1 MNFGTIEVI
10 AAMELGGR
18 INAEDAYQ
26 MIKDELKEVKN
37 VVNSLRKMDAD
48 DGLKVIQNEDKTFTL
63 EWDKE
68 DPKWSF
74 LNNLTSKEIT
84 AIIEEAVRMDE
95 NGPLSERLKK

>member
-1 MNFGTIEVI
+1 
-10 AAMELGGR
+10 
-18 INAEDAYQ
+18 
-26 MIKDELKEVKN
+26 
-37 VVNSLRKMDAD
+37 MDAD
-48 DGLKVIQNEDKTFTL
+48 DGLKVTQNEDNTFTL

-95 NGPLSERLKK
+95 NGPLSEG

>member
-1 MNFGTIEVI
+1 
-10 AAMELGGR
+10 
-18 INAEDAYQ
+18 
-26 MIKDELKEVKN
+26 
-37 VVNSLRKMDAD
+37 MDAD

-84 AIIEEAVRMDE
+84 AIIEEAVRMDV
-95 NGPLSERLKK
+95 NGPLSEG

>member
-1 MNFGTIEVI
+1 
-10 AAMELGGR
+10 
-18 INAEDAYQ
+18 
-26 MIKDELKEVKN
+26 
-37 VVNSLRKMDAD
+37 MDAD

-84 AIIEEAVRMDE
+84 AIIKEAVRMDV
-95 NGPLSERLKK
+95 NGPLSEG

>member
-1 MNFGTIEVI
+1 
-10 AAMELGGR
+10 
-18 INAEDAYQ
+18 
-26 MIKDELKEVKN
+26 
-37 VVNSLRKMDAD
+37 MDVD
-48 DGLKVIQNEDKTFTL
+48 DGLKVTQNEDKTFTL

-95 NGPLSERLKK
+95 NGPLSEG